1 MDKNKEKI
9 NMDYLKNAYRVLLTR
24 ARQGMIIF
32 IPKGDASDHTRDPKY
47 YDETYEYLKKVGIQ
61 EI

>member
-1 MDKNKEKI
+1 MDENKEKI
-9 NMDYLKNAYRVLLTR
+9 KHGLFEKCIQSLVDT